1 MNSPLPLI
9 FVSYSPISAS
19 AFQLPRCH
27 RKKVYYPM
35 FPVPSFPT
43 MNFAV
48 FLGLKADVS
57 VLLSQPHTALL
68 KGELWVSPH
77 QVIYPSVRL
86 FIQNFFPSTSATDL
100 KPVKI
105 NSDVP
110 LDQPGQLSK
119 SIGST
124 KLFHLVNSFVPL
136 GQLSCSIGS
145 TQLFH

>member
-1 MNSPLPLI
+1 
-9 FVSYSPISAS
+9 
-19 AFQLPRCH
+19 
-27 RKKVYYPM
+27 M
-35 FPVPSFPT
+35 FPVPSFLT

-100 KPVKI
+100 KPAKI

-110 LDQPGQLSK
+110 LDQPGQLCK

-124 KLFHLVNSFVPL
+124 HLFHWVNLVVPL
-136 GQLSCSIGS
+136 GQLSCSIELTQMFHWVNRVVPLSQLSCFIGS
-145 TQLFH
+145 T